1 VTVRKPDSRESP
13 PSSNARES
21 TRRRLPLVR
30 RGMIET
36 LMRAQAG
43 MLPVTLSA
51 EARVDG
57 LLPAYAKLRSTS
69 MPDLKM
75 SAVLAKILVGVLVDH
90 PALNA
95 RIVDD
100 EFLVEYAD
108 VQLGV
113 AIALDDGE
121 LLVAVV
127 HRAQELALTELASR
141 IADLIKRAHDRS
153 LAPSDVRGGNF
164 TLSNVG
170 NVPSHG
176 VSFVATPLIP
186 PQQAGTIV
194 TGRLR
199 QAPVVEQDGRI
210 VSAAV
215 MPISM
220 SFDHRVI
227 NGIPALTAFEEFIRR
242 LNAPEQ
248 WL

>member
-1 VTVRKPDSRESP
+1 
-13 PSSNARES
+13 
-21 TRRRLPLVR
+21 
-30 RGMIET
+30 MIDALT
-36 LMRAQAG
+36 RAQAV

-51 EARVDG
+51 DARVDG
-57 LLPAYAKLRSTS
+57 LLSAHAKLRSTS
-69 MPDLKM
+69 MPGLKM
-75 SAVLAKILVGVLVDH
+75 TAVLAKILVSVLVDH

-100 EFLVEYAD
+100 EFIVEYED
-108 VQLGV
+108 VELGV

-127 HRAQELALTELASR
+127 HRAQQLTLEGLATG
-141 IADLIKRAHDRS
+141 IADLINRARQRA
-153 LAPSDVRGGNF
+153 LVPSDVRGGNF

-176 VSFVATPLIP
+176 LSFTATPLIP
-186 PQQAGTIV
+186 PQQAGTIL
-194 TGRLR
+194 TGRMR
-199 QAPVVEQDGRI
+199 HVAVAEADGN
-210 VSAAV
+210 VASAAAIPV
-215 MPISM
+215 SM

>member
-1 VTVRKPDSRESP
+1 M
-13 PSSNARES
+13 
-21 TRRRLPLVR
+21 PLVR
-30 RGMIET
+30 KGMIET
-36 LMRAQAG
+36 LIRAQAG

-57 LLPAYAKLRSTS
+57 LLAAHAMLRNTS

-75 SAVLAKILVGVLVDH
+75 TAVLAKLLVGVLVDH

-127 HRAQELALTELASR
+127 HRAQELALTELAAS
-141 IADLIKRAHDRS
+141 IADLIKRARDRN

-176 VSFVATPLIP
+176 VSFAATPLIP
-186 PQQAGTIV
+186 PQQAGTML

-199 QAPVVEQDGRI
+199 QAPVVEAGDKI

-215 MPISM
+215 MPVSM

>member
-1 VTVRKPDSRESP
+1 
-13 PSSNARES
+13 
-21 TRRRLPLVR
+21 
-30 RGMIET
+30 MIET
-36 LMRAQAG
+36 LVRAQAE

-51 EARVDG
+51 GARVDG
-57 LLPAYAKLRSTS
+57 LLSAYAKLRSTS

-75 SAVLAKILVGVLVDH
+75 SALLAKILVGVLVDH

-95 RIVDD
+95 RIVDG

-113 AIALDDGE
+113 AIAQDDGE

-127 HRAQELALTELASR
+127 HRAQELTLAELAAR
-141 IADLIKRAHDRS
+141 IADLIRRARDRS

-176 VSFVATPLIP
+176 ISFAATPLIP
-186 PQQAGTIV
+186 PQQAGTIL
-194 TGRLR
+194 TGRPQ

-210 VSAAV
+210 VPAAV

-242 LNAPEQ
+242 LNVPEQ